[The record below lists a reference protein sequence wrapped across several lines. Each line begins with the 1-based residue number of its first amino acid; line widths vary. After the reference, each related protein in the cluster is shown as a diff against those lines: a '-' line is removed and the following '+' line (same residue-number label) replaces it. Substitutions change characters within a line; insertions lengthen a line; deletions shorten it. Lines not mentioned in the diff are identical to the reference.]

1 MNRNRELPKGYSPDA
16 MEEKWYAAW
25 MQRGLFDA
33 EVDPSRPAFSIVIPP
48 PNVTGS
54 LHMGHAFNNTFQDIL
69 CRTRRMQGFNVLWL
83 PGTDHAGIDLSFL
96 QRCLQTLPYFYAF
109 PSDLFH
115 AGALSQ
121 IFQMCI
127 CHSVRTFYDILVYEI
142 LHLLI

>member
-69 CRTRRMQGFNVLWL
+69 CRARRIQNFKILLTRSEERRVGKECRSRW
-83 PGTDHAGIDLSFL
+83 S
-96 QRCLQTLPYFYAF
+96 PY
-109 PSDLFH
+109 H
-115 AGALSQ
+115 
-121 IFQMCI
+121 
-127 CHSVRTFYDILVYEI
+127 
-142 LHLLI
+142 